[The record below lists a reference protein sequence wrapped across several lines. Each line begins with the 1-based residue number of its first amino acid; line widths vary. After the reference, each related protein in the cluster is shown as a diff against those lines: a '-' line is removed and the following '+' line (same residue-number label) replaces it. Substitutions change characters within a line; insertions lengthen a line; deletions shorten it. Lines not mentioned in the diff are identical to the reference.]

1 MEKIVVAGVEI
12 QFNDLSEQSQEKL
25 YFQEKEK
32 FEMEVVKSQ
41 YANIR
46 RLLIKDEKTS
56 SNTLDEIFKVETEI
70 YGNAQNIVALWNHPN
85 FEKNDEKRKTLA
97 TSDSWEIRKIAT
109 EDEESSSKLLNEMYR
124 NEIQGE
130 YNEEI
135 IEAILYNPN
144 FQMEKETL
152 KVLAKSEEWDDR
164 LEAAKYDGEET
175 SSEFLNEMYRNEIQ
189 GEHDEDVILAILN
202 NTKFQ
207 MEKETLKVLAK
218 SKKWEDRLE
227 AAKYDGE
234 ETSSEF
240 LNEMYRNEIQG
251 EGNDDVEDAILNNLI
266 FKMEEET
273 WNILAKS
280 PYWQDRIRAAK
291 EESASSE
298 QLQKMYLTETEEK
311 VLKAIELNLSQK
323 ISKTSTTLNA
333 IQKRQ
338 ILNVLK
344 ELKHSKK
351 KKPLSQYL
359 EQILEI
365 IG

>member
-144 FQMEKETL
+144 
-152 KVLAKSEEWDDR
+152 
-164 LEAAKYDGEET
+164 
-175 SSEFLNEMYRNEIQ
+175 
-189 GEHDEDVILAILN
+189 
-202 NTKFQ
+202 FQ